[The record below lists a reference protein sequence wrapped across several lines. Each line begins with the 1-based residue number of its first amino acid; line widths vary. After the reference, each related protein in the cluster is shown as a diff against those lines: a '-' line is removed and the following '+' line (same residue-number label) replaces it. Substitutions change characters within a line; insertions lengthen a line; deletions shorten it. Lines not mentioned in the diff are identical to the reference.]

1 MSAATAWAVVGLCAV
16 VTAAIKAIG
25 PVALGGRELPA
36 WFGAVV
42 AMLAPAL
49 LAALVVTQALAD
61 GRHLAIG
68 ADSAGVAAAGLVMWR
83 GGSILLG
90 VTVAA
95 VVTAALRAVGA

>member
-1 MSAATAWAVVGLCAV
+1 VTAATAWAVVGLCAV

-36 WFGAVV
+36 WFRAFV

-49 LAALVVTQALAD
+49 LSALVVTNALAD
-61 GRHLAIG
+61 GDHLAVG
-68 ADSAGVAAAGLVMWR
+68 ADSAGVAAAGVVMWR

-90 VTVAA
+90 VTIAA
-95 VVTAALRAVGA
+95 VVTAALRAFGA